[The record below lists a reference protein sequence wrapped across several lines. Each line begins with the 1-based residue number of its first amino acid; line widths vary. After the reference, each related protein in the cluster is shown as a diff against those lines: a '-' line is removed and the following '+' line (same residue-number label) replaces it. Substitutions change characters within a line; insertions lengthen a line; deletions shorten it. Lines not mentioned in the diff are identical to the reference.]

1 MYVVGWYVAVLSLH
15 NANNENWEDGE
26 TMEEKLRLSWEKSF
40 VLHVCLSKIGKVDQ
54 NKNFFLA
61 SPTILVM

>member
-1 MYVVGWYVAVLSLH
+1 
-15 NANNENWEDGE
+15 
-26 TMEEKLRLSWEKSF
+26 MEEKLRLSWEKSF

-54 NKNFFLA
+54 NENFFLA